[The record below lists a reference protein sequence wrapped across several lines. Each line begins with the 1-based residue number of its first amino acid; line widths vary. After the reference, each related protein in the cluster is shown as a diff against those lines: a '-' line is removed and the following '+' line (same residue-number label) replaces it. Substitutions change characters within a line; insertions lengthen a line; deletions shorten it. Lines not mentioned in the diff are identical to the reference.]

1 MNFRVRRAT
10 PDLIF
15 NRERTAT
22 MMREGLTNA
31 GKKETRQIN
40 QILNKEA
47 KEGRGAV
54 RDAQGRMAAKEHQ
67 PKGKKTK

>member
-15 NRERTAT
+15 NRERTVT
-22 MMREGLTNA
+22 MMREGVTNA

-40 QILNKEA
+40 QVLNKEA
-47 KEGRGAV
+47 KEGRGAA
-54 RDAQGRMAAKEHQ
+54 RDAQGRTAAREHQ
-67 PKGKKTK
+67 PKGKKAR

>member
-22 MMREGLTNA
+22 MMREGVTNA

-40 QILNKEA
+40 QILNKEV
-47 KEGRGAV
+47 KEGRNTA
-54 RDAQGRMAAKEHQ
+54 RDVQGRTAAREHQ
-67 PKGKKTK
+67 PKGKKVK